1 MHLLIIDDHEIVRDG
16 IKTLIEQ
23 EYGWHVSYA
32 ISALDDLS
40 SYASFEEIDVAILDI
55 SLANGNGFDTLVKI
69 KQQAPYVKCL
79 MLSMYEHVGYIC
91 KALELG
97 ADGYVTKNAATKEL
111 IDALDSL
118 EKDENYLSSD
128 ISRKLAFGDKC
139 LTSILTDREKE
150 IFLLLAKG
158 FQPKQIAYHIDTAP
172 KTVMVHRTNIYRKL
186 EVTSQ
191 FGLLRIALE
200 TGYLDVSDVIN
211 DDVLIKEN

>member
-32 ISALDDLS
+32 VSSLEELP
-40 SYASFEEIDVAILDI
+40 SYATFEEIDVAILDI
-55 SLANGNGFDTLVKI
+55 SLVNGSGFDTLVKI

-79 MLSMYEHVGYIC
+79 MLSMYEHVGYIS

-111 IDALDSL
+111 IDALESL

-128 ISRKLAFGDKC
+128 LSKKLAFGDKC
-139 LTSILTDREKE
+139 LTSILTEREKE
-150 IFLLLAKG
+150 VFLLLAKG
-158 FQPKQIAYHIDTAP
+158 FQPKQIAYHIDTAT

-186 EVTSQ
+186 NVTSQ